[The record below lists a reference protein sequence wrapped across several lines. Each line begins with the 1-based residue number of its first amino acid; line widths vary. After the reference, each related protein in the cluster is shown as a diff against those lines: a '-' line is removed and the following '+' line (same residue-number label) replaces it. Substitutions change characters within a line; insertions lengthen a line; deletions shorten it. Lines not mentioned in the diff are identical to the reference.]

1 MLMQGG
7 ELVVEHAGK
16 VKAFDFGNSKG
27 YSVCCAAFYAGN
39 MHHFALHIIIVV
51 SLCAALFICS
61 TYPYSQQALNTR
73 TLDHKQHFCEN

>member
-16 VKAFDFGNSKG
+16 VKEFDFGNSKG

-39 MHHFALHIIIVV
+39 MHQFALQLNTVGTI
-51 SLCAALFICS
+51 CAASLTCAM
-61 TYPYSQQALNTR
+61 YPL
-73 TLDHKQHFCEN
+73 